1 LAGDNKQVEM
11 LFNVIALELWFR
23 QYVDKPSGEY

>member
-1 LAGDNKQVEM
+1 VEM